1 MDLSQIPTEFLW
13 FITGAFTHMAL
24 SLFFGYGK
32 VINFAQDA
40 LNQTL
45 KLLILIME
53 DMAYMREIKYQHMY
67 SAGTPEETIETCKQI
82 DEQVFNSWKVIV
94 IHKFVSIYPKNL
106 RGIVKFSTWEQAANI
121 LTKEMKK
128 RSPR

>member
-1 MDLSQIPTEFLW
+1 M
-13 FITGAFTHMAL
+13 H
-24 SLFFGYGK
+24 
-32 VINFAQDA
+32 
-40 LNQTL
+40 
-45 KLLILIME
+45 
-53 DMAYMREIKYQHMY
+53 
-67 SAGTPEETIETCKQI
+67 SAGTPEETIETVKQI

-106 RGIVKFSTWEQAANI
+106 RGIVKFTTWEQAANI

>member
-1 MDLSQIPTEFLW
+1 MDLPQIPTEFLW
-13 FITGAFTHMAL
+13 FVAGAFTHMTL

-67 SAGTPEETIETCKQI
+67 SSGTPEETIETVKQI

-106 RGIVKFSTWEQAANI
+106 RGIIKFTTWQEAANI